1 MGYELGIQE
10 IGTLTAAAAY
20 TSNQY
25 DLVEVNSTA
34 DQAVLASVL
43 GQSVMGVLTNDP
55 ASGEACSIAY
65 AGISK
70 VRYGGTVAKGD
81 LLVANASG
89 RAVAASAGG
98 QYVIGRALVA
108 GANGEIGTMLITHAG
123 PLPVTIWSVPITLAS
138 ITGAGDVV
146 TGLVAPFKGR
156 ILDLQWIQ
164 GTPVTTGSRAAS
176 LRMEVGGTEL
186 TGGVIALTSAACTPL
201 GASIADTAIT
211 AGNTFNTGD
220 LLDVEAFSV
229 TAFAE
234 GAGTLNIVLAAF

>member
-10 IGTLTAAAAY
+10 MGTLTAAASY
-20 TSNQY
+20 TANQY
-25 DLVEVNSTA
+25 DLVEINSTV

-65 AGISK
+65 AGVSR

-98 QYVIGRALVA
+98 QYVIGRALEA

-123 PLPVTIWSVPITLAS
+123 PLPVTLWTIPVDLAS

-146 TGLVAPFKGR
+146 TGFVAPFKGR
-156 ILDLQWIQ
+156 ILNLTWTQ
-164 GTPVTTGSRAAS
+164 GVPVTTASRAAS
-176 LRMEVGGTEL
+176 LRAEIGGTDVD
-186 TGGVIALTSAACTPL
+186 GGVVALTSATCTPL
-201 GASIADTAIT
+201 GALIADTAIT
-211 AGNTFNTGD
+211 GNNTFNTGALID
-220 LLDVEAFSV
+220 IEAFSV

-234 GAGTLNIVLAAF
+234 GEGMLTVELAAF